1 MAERPPA
8 AMADLIHELEKR
20 IAGEVRFDAM
30 SKVLYSTDA
39 SLYEIEPLGVVIPRT
54 PEDAI
59 AAVEICGR
67 HGVPIL
73 PRGAGTAL
81 AGQAVGRAVQLDMSK
96 YLTRVLEVNVEE
108 RWARIQ
114 PGVVLDELNA
124 ALRPHGLWFAPDVS
138 PSNRATL
145 GGMMG
150 NNSSGAR
157 SIIYGRTMEHVRA
170 MRVVLA
176 DAQVIAARTLSHD
189 ELAAKLKSPASKAS
203 SIARSSD

>member
-1 MAERPPA
+1 MTDRA
-8 AMADLIHELEKR
+8 AADMDELIHELRKR
-20 IAGEVRFDAM
+20 VAGEVRFDAM

-59 AAVEICGR
+59 AAVEVCGR

-73 PRGAGTAL
+73 PRGGGTAL

-96 YLTRVLEVNVEE
+96 FLNQVLEVNVEE

-124 ALRPHGLWFAPDVS
+124 ELRPHGLWFAPDVS
-138 PSNRATL
+138 PSNRATI

-157 SIIYGRTMEHVRA
+157 SIIYGKTIDHILEVQA
-170 MRVVLA
+170 LLA
-176 DAQVIAARTLSHD
+176 DGESITARALRD
-189 ELAAKLKSPASKAS
+189 EELARKREAPGLE
-203 SIARSSD
+203 

>member
-8 AMADLIHELEKR
+8 ELADLIHELQKR

-30 SKVLYSTDA
+30 SRVLYSTDA
-39 SLYEIEPLGVVIPRT
+39 SIYEIEPLGVVIPRT

-59 AAVEICGR
+59 AAVEICAR

-96 YLTRVLEVNVEE
+96 YLNKVLEVNPEE

-114 PGVVLDELNA
+114 PGVVLDELNDQ
-124 ALRPHGLWFAPDVS
+124 LRPSGLWFAPDLS

-150 NNSSGAR
+150 NDSSGAR
-157 SIIYGRTMEHVRA
+157 SLIYGRTMEHVLE

-176 DAQVIAARTLSHD
+176 D
-189 ELAAKLKSPASKAS
+189 P
-203 SIARSSD
+203 

>member
-8 AMADLIHELEKR
+8 AMADLIHELERR
-20 IAGEVRFDAM
+20 IEGEVRFDAM
-30 SKVLYSTDA
+30 SRVLYSTDA
-39 SLYEIEPLGVVIPRT
+39 SIYEIEPLGVVIPKT

-67 HGVPIL
+67 RGVPVL

-81 AGQAVGRAVQLDMSK
+81 AGQAVGRAVLLDMSK
-96 YLTRVLEVNVEE
+96 HLNKVLEVNVEE

-124 ALRPHGLWFAPDVS
+124 DLRPHGLWFAPDVS
-138 PSNRATL
+138 PSNRATI

-157 SIIYGRTMEHVRA
+157 SIIYGRTLEHVLEMRA
-170 MRVVLA
+170 MLPNGE
-176 DAQVIAARTLSHD
+176 IIT
-189 ELAAKLKSPASKAS
+189 
-203 SIARSSD
+203 ARSL